1 MIIAVINQKG
11 GVAKSTST
19 VNIGVALAQSGARV
33 LLLDLDTQLDLL
45 SYSDLIPG
53 VTVAAADHKS
63 LPTQLENG
71 LLSGQ
76 HENEHALLDCP
87 PALNQES
94 AAALKV
100 AHVAL
105 VPLQAEYAALRGL
118 ARLMETIEVARSRYN
133 PNLRLKILLTMYDT
147 RARHCAEVESEV
159 RKRFGAQVLTPV
171 IRRSIAFAEASLAHQ
186 SILQFAPRSAG
197 AQAYRAVAQQLI
209 AAPEGTPEIK
219 LEQAQSQTKSPGL
232 NPEHP
237 KPQKLRKEK
246 AS

>member
-33 LLLDLDTQLDLL
+33 LLLDLDTQRDLL
-45 SYSDLIPG
+45 SYNDLVPG
-53 VTVAAADHKS
+53 VTVAPADHKS
-63 LPTQLENG
+63 LATHLKDG
-71 LLSGQ
+71 LSKGD
-76 HENEHALLDCP
+76 HEHALLDCP
-87 PALNQES
+87 PALNEES

-100 AHVAL
+100 AHIAL

-118 ARLMETIEVARSRYN
+118 ARLMETIEVARARYN
-133 PNLRLKILLTMYDT
+133 PNLRLKILLTMYDA
-147 RARHCAEVESEV
+147 RARHCAEVEAEV

-209 AAPEGTPEIK
+209 PASEGTPQIEP
-219 LEQAQSQTKSPGL
+219 EQAPSQTKAPGL
-232 NPEHP
+232 NPEQP

>member
-19 VNIGVALAQSGARV
+19 VNIGVALALSGARV
-33 LLLDLDTQLDLL
+33 LLLDLDTQRDLL
-45 SYSDLIPG
+45 SYSDLVPG
-53 VTVAAADHKS
+53 VTVASADHKS
-63 LPTQLENG
+63 LPTHLKNG
-71 LLSGQ
+71 SPQ
-76 HENEHALLDCP
+76 DDYEHALLDCP
-87 PALNQES
+87 PALNEES

-133 PNLRLKILLTMYDT
+133 PNLRLKILLTMYDA
-147 RARHCAEVESEV
+147 RARHCAEVEAEV

-171 IRRSIAFAEASLAHQ
+171 IRRSIAFAEASLSHQ

-209 AAPEGTPEIK
+209 ARPEGTPEIK
-219 LEQAQSQTKSPGL
+219 LEQAQSQAKAPCL
-232 NPEHP
+232 NPEQP
-237 KPQKLRKEK
+237 KLQKLRKEK